1 MSDEILDHAG
11 LIAALGGAARVA
23 EAPSVET
30 MPVTAR
36 AWTARNRIP
45 PEYWP
50 GIIEFAAT
58 LNVPV
63 TADWLMRTTPARA
76 GRVPPASVA
85 KHEAAAA

>member
-58 LNVPV
+58 LNVSV

-76 GRVPPASVA
+76 GRVTSTAA
-85 KHEAAAA
+85 TAEAAAA

>member
-58 LNVPV
+58 VNVPV

-76 GRVPPASVA
+76 GRAASSA
-85 KHEAAAA
+85 ASAEAAAA